1 MPLPKISEIIQ
12 CAFGKPCAHS
22 RRMRGDRLQSRTPWP
37 GQLGEGSWQVK
48 SLTNSSNDKPPET
61 DRVIISS
68 THNSTYLV
76 KNK

>member
-1 MPLPKISEIIQ
+1 
-12 CAFGKPCAHS
+12 
-22 RRMRGDRLQSRTPWP
+22 MRGDRLRSRTPWP

-61 DRVIISS
+61 DRVILWS